1 MRTLIEKESGHPVGH
16 KEQLALRL
24 ARKNPLLHASHALVR
39 VAGRKP
45 DARISSGGVLCAA
58 TR

>member
-24 ARKNPLLHASHALVR
+24 ARNALSRTPLMLWYASPGANPAM
-39 VAGRKP
+39 
-45 DARISSGGVLCAA
+45 RISSGGVLFAA